1 MVGSRYQPH
10 SALRGAAIMPSE
22 IALNLSV
29 LELLQALNGKLS
41 SECTRIREARLPP
54 GLTFAAVLEAEVSAP

>member
-1 MVGSRYQPH
+1 
-10 SALRGAAIMPSE
+10 MPSE

-29 LELLQALNGKLS
+29 LELLQSLNEKLD
-41 SECTRIREARLPP
+41 SECTRIREMRFPR